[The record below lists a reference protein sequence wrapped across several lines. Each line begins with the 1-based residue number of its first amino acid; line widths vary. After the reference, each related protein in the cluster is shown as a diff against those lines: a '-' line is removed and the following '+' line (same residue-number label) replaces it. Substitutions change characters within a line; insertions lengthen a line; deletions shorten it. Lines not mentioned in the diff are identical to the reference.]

1 MHGATNSRAFDPAK
15 RKEKERKGKER
26 KGKERKG
33 KERKGKTRVRP
44 SASIYREARYYT
56 GLPRDPV
63 KSFT

>member
-33 KERKGKTRVRP
+33 KERLEYALRRQFIEKPGIIPGCPGTQ
-44 SASIYREARYYT
+44 
-56 GLPRDPV
+56 
-63 KSFT
+63 